1 MLKYFAI
8 RFFLLLVCITVII
21 LSPSSKHKRTIE
33 PVKPQEVYD
42 VINTVIKE
50 RRLDT
55 TCWDPNWPLRL
66 MRELWKIDVNF
77 PEPKLK
83 SDTTKHERSG
93 GTIDYTELLTTVF
106 SREDSAFFAY
116 QNIHNDKFILQ
127 PGKIKL
133 INLMSD
139 SAFIKSQFTNKRYSE
154 ISFSIP
160 IFSLD
165 HQKAWIGAMG
175 PWEYYLVKTNDRWRI
190 KIIKKRWAMAGEPEH
205 VETEVLFQ

>member
-1 MLKYFAI
+1 MLKYSPI
-8 RFFLLLVCITVII
+8 RFLLSLVSIAVLM
-21 LSPSSKHKRTIE
+21 LSFSCKHKQTIE

-55 TCWDPNWPLRL
+55 TQWKPNWPLRL
-66 MRELWKIDVNF
+66 IQELWKIDVDF
-77 PEPKLK
+77 PEPKIK
-83 SDTTKHERSG
+83 DDTLKHERSP
-93 GTIDYTELLTTVF
+93 GTMDYNELLTTVF
-106 SREDSAFFAY
+106 SREDSVFFAY
-116 QNIHNDKFILQ
+116 QNIHNNKFILQ

-133 INLMSD
+133 IKLMSD
-139 SAFIKSQFTNKRYSE
+139 SAFIKSQYMPTRYSE

-175 PWEYYLVKTNDRWRI
+175 PWEYYLIKTNDIWRI
-190 KIIKKRWAMAGEPEH
+190 KIMKKRWALAGEREH
-205 VETEVLFQ
+205 IETQVLF